1 MTKQLAFISQQLHD
15 LTDAS
20 KYKIPIIL
28 AAFMAPMVGMFEKYV
43 FSDWEFLGFLIVIVA
58 IDTATGLWKAVVL
71 KRANSTDFGGFIIK
85 VVVYGL
91 FLAVIH
97 IIVAFPKS
105 PLAKEIFAWVDDL
118 GYSAL
123 IVRESISIIEN
134 LGVIKPNL
142 IPTWILRRLKEY
154 DETGKFKTQNDSNGT
169 DGQN

>member
-1 MTKQLAFISQQLHD
+1 MTKQLAFIHQQLHGI
-15 LTDAS
+15 TDAT
-20 KYKIPIIL
+20 KYKLPIIL
-28 AAFMAPMVGMFEKYV
+28 AAFLAPMVGIFEKYI
-43 FSDWEFLGFLIVIVA
+43 FDEWEFLGFIITIVV
-58 IDTATGLWKAVVL
+58 IDTATGLWKAVIL

-105 PLAKEIFAWVDDL
+105 AVAKDIFAWVDDL

-134 LGVIKPNL
+134 LGVIRPNL
-142 IPTWILRRLKEY
+142 IPSWILRRLKEY
-154 DETGKFKTQNDSNGT
+154 DEKGNFKNENSSDGS
-169 DGQN
+169 GQN